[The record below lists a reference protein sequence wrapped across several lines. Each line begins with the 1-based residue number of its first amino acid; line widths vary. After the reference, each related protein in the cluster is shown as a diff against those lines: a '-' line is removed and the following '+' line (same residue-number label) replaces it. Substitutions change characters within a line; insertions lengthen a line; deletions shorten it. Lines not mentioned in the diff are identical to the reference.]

1 GFYLRESEAAAAKGF
16 YLRESEAAAAD
27 VFCAK
32 AQCQRS
38 DSNNNTKLNKEC
50 TKVKQI
56 KIIKIKNFSCF
67 CIFYIIQFSLRLKII
82 INYGE

>member
-1 GFYLRESEAAAAKGF
+1 VRKRSANVATASGF

-38 DSNNNTKLNKEC
+38 DSNNNTKLDKEC
-50 TKVKQI
+50 TKIKQI

-67 CIFYIIQFSLRLKII
+67 CIFYVIQFSLRLKII
-82 INYGE
+82 INYKE

>member
-1 GFYLRESEAAAAKGF
+1 MFSVRSVASATGFYLRESG
-16 YLRESEAAAAD
+16 AAAAD

-38 DSNNNTKLNKEC
+38 DSNRVLSPRKRSDSNNNTKLNKEWS
-50 TKVKQI
+50 KVKQI

-67 CIFYIIQFSLRLKII
+67 CIFYIIQF
-82 INYGE
+82 